1 MNLIA
6 RCWSRPVPLGLDIG
20 SDAVRLLQ
28 LADDGAG
35 WQVTHYA
42 CESLP
47 PGAVVERQI
56 ADVEAVGAAIA
67 RARECSGSQA
77 RHAVVALAA
86 PAAVLRLVSAPAGLN
101 DADIEGQLE
110 LEATRHLPAGN
121 GLPHL
126 DFAVLG
132 PMQEDPDRL
141 QVLLAVA
148 HAAPVRQYAA
158 ALKLAG
164 LNIRAVDVEALAL
177 ARALAMLA
185 AQPLPAEQ
193 VISLNRQTANLPDS
207 VNRLLGKAIPPQE
220 IENAASAL
228 LLTCGLALWGE
239 PV

>member
-56 ADVEAVGAAIA
+56 ADIEAVGAAIA
-67 RARECSGSQA
+67 RARSGSQA

-101 DADIEGQLE
+101 DADLEVQLE
-110 LEATRHLPAGN
+110 LEAARHLPAGN

-126 DFAVLG
+126 DFEVLG
-132 PMQEDPDRL
+132 PMQEDPDWL

-185 AQPLPAEQ
+185 AQPLPVEQ

-207 VNRLLGKAIPPQE
+207 VNRLLAKAIPPQE

-228 LLTCGLALWGE
+228 LLACGLALWGE